1 MAIKDIDNNKHVYV
15 LEDVNNNFNNSGNRS
30 LSLPA
35 LGESNKQVDRA
46 DTHAGVD
53 RCANLVAR

>member
-30 LSLPA
+30 LSLLA
-35 LGESNKQVDRA
+35 LGEHNKRLIAQIHTQV
-46 DTHAGVD
+46 
-53 RCANLVAR
+53 